1 MFGRRYARYQETR
14 FKVLRVHV
22 VTWVPRSWT
31 DTAETTLR
39 QSTGMTTM
47 FRMTR
52 SFGRRAFGFSHS
64 P

>member
-1 MFGRRYARYQETR
+1 
-14 FKVLRVHV
+14 V

-31 DTAETTLR
+31 DTAETPLR

-52 SFGRRAFGFSHS
+52 SLGRRAFGFSHS